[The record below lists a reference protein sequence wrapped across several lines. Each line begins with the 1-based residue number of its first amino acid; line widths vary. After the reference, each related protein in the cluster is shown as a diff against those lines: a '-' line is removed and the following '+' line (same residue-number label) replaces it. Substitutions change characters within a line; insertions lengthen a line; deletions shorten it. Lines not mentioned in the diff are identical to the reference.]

1 MDKTENLGT
10 IIPILL
16 RQTVAHVVAIT
27 FIGHA
32 IYAGTVIL
40 ERGMTSISTA
50 IAFSPMFLFAL
61 LVLSVVSLP
70 VGLLLRFLCGKIPVR
85 PIVCTLSI
93 GIILGLG
100 LIPVVHPEMT
110 DERILIETYRGELFL
125 IHGIAGFLGGA
136 LWWLVEFRILRKRVI

>member
-1 MDKTENLGT
+1 MMDKTVNLGT

-16 RQTVAHVVAIT
+16 RQSVAHIVAIT
-27 FIGHA
+27 FVGYA
-32 IYAGTVIL
+32 ISAGIVIL
-40 ERGMTSISTA
+40 EGGMTSISTA

-70 VGLLLRFLCGKIPVR
+70 VGLFLRFLCGKIPVR
-85 PIVCTLSI
+85 PIVCVLLI

-100 LIPVVHPEMT
+100 LIPVMHPEMT
-110 DERILIETYRGELFL
+110 DERIVIESYRGELFL

-136 LWWLVEFRILRKRVI
+136 L